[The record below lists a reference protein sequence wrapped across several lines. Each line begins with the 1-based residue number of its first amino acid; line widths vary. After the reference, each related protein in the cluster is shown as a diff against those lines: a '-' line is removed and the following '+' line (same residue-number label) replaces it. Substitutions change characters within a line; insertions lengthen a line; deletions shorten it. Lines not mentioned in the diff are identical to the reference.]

1 VIEPA
6 VPYPPFDAS
15 ALPTR
20 TARDL
25 APLTWVVPELR
36 RTLDEVLQTLQA
48 FVADNLRAA
57 ATDLSAVD
65 SSAMRLARQQLHQ
78 AVGALE
84 MVDLHAAA
92 VVLRAADAALQRLI
106 QRPALAQPE
115 AAAVLQRT
123 AHVLFDYLDRLIR
136 NRPVPDLALFPAYEQ
151 VQALAAAE
159 RVHPADLWFTAQA
172 DLLGSSS
179 PEPPPGKAYQPGP
192 QVRGYLDRFV
202 LPVVKSL
209 QPQAAVPLGQLAAG
223 LARGAA
229 RPADARFW
237 LVAAAY
243 FEAVAASA
251 LPDNLYVKR
260 AASRILLQ
268 YTHLTQGSA
277 QGLETLA
284 RDLLFL
290 LAHAR
295 SAPPAGAAC
304 WRAVQQGYGLPSG
317 MPVDYQRELLGLYEP
332 AALLQTRERLQAAQ
346 RALGQWQ
353 GAAEAAPL
361 ARALAELATSLRA
374 LHAPSEALSVAL
386 ARYSDALGSLL
397 EGAPVSVS
405 AWLMELSRAL
415 LVMDATLAEFDPLDP
430 RMTERHLVVARRL
443 QQVLAGEVPA
453 EPDAWM
459 ARLYQQLS
467 ERQTVV
473 RVAAEL
479 QTELQSLEQVLDGF
493 FRQPAGGALHGVAER
508 LEKMRGVFA
517 LLGLPPAE
525 SALVQMAGLVRQ
537 LQDTE
542 TVALPD
548 LARSAAGLFAPNF
561 SALLYW
567 VETLTRQPEGAEHLF
582 AFDSA
587 VGVLTPA
594 EGPGAEPVD
603 AVDAVDDAVD
613 AVAVHDPAPDAMPA
627 VTSSIAPTTP
637 TATTPPSAVLP
648 DQPSAE
654 DAEQAELLG
663 IFLDEAAEVFV
674 AATQAMEALRTAGGA
689 LPALTTLR
697 RAFHTLK
704 GSSRMVGL
712 TDFGESAWAM
722 EQVLNAWLA
731 DQKPASQELLTLS
744 SEVLQAL
751 SAWADTL
758 RAGGTAAATFPG
770 PSWAAAIRQSAD
782 ALRLE
787 QRVVPLMLPEAAT
800 EPEPK
805 PTPEPKPE
813 AVPAAAAEAPPEPVA
828 EEPVRDDD
836 IKVIGPLRIDLELYN
851 VFLNEADEW
860 SRLLSSEVSEW
871 VLQPHLPMSAGM
883 ETLAHS
889 LAGGSATV
897 GYLGLSELA
906 RALEHALAR
915 LQSQS
920 RAGRTPE
927 AEALAVVQAAAE
939 EIRHLL
945 HQFAAGFLRA
955 PSPATLEG
963 LQAVGREPA
972 PAARPEAGTPGS
984 VAPLVEEAPAGV
996 QAVPEHPATPA
1007 PDALDADLF
1016 GIFEDEA
1023 LDLLPR
1029 LGSALR
1035 QWVARPDNVG
1045 ARTEALR
1052 NLHTLKGS
1060 ARLAGAMQLG
1070 SMAHALESEVLA
1082 LPEQPYAE
1090 MARPL
1095 LRHLDELSDH
1105 FDTLRRAYAQAT
1117 AAVNRLPGALPAQ
1130 RGADTPEVAL
1140 AAPEG
1145 LALAETTPESGA
1157 EGAVPAVAAGAAGAA
1172 AGAAE
1177 GATEGA
1183 TEAVTSEGAA
1193 ATTPELAG
1201 PAAPFP
1207 APAPV
1212 LGGAVRVRAD
1222 LLDRLLGQAGE
1233 VMLTRTRLDTHM
1245 RGLRGSFSDLGSSL
1259 ERLRAQ
1265 LRDLEVQ
1272 TESQMQS
1279 RRATEASAHPDFDP
1293 LEFDRYTRVQELTRM
1308 LAESVEDVATVQRNL
1323 QRAVES
1329 AEDSLS
1335 AQARQTR
1342 DLQRD
1347 LLRTRMVE
1355 FESLTERFHRVVRQ
1369 AAQALGKEARL
1380 ELSGG
1385 QIEVDRGVLD
1395 RMTPAFEH
1403 LLRNAVA
1410 HGIEAPALRQQRG
1423 KPTEGVVRV
1432 ALSQAGNDLIV
1443 RVSDDG
1449 AGLDLVAIGE
1459 RAVARGQR
1467 AAADGPPTF
1476 REAAEL
1482 VFGSGFSTASEVSEL
1497 AGRGIGLDA
1506 VRSDVRAVG
1515 GQIEAVQTEAVQPEA
1530 EEPEAGPSGATH
1542 AGGGLGWRLVLP
1554 LTTAVTQVVML
1565 RIGDFRFGVPS
1576 NWVSQVLRVHAAPLA
1591 AAYGTRQWTD
1601 DSGPMP
1607 FFWGGAV
1614 LKLSPESADPEA
1626 EHARTWPVLVFR
1638 SAGQR
1643 VAWHVDEVLGHQEAV
1658 VKPLG
1663 VQLARL
1669 PGLSGATVLAS
1680 GSVALIYNPVAL
1692 STVYGDEAR
1701 AWVRSL
1707 RGGANAT
1714 DALPLPAAPLSHQ
1727 QAFEATRPV
1736 QAPLV
1741 LVVDDSITVR
1751 RVTQRLLLRE
1761 GYRVAL
1767 AADGMQ
1773 ALEVLRN
1780 ERPVVVLCDIEMPRM
1795 DGFELVRH
1803 LRRDA
1808 QWADLPVVMITSR
1821 SAAKHQEHAR
1831 SLGVQHYLGKPYP
1844 EEELLQLVASYANL
1858 PSAASLM
1865 ASVTL
1870 GGSPGA
1876 GPSPLT

>member
-1 VIEPA
+1 MAEPVSA
-6 VPYPPFDAS
+6 APYPPFDAS
-15 ALPTR
+15 VLSSR

-36 RTLDEVLQTLQA
+36 RTLDEVLQTVHA
-48 FVADNLRAA
+48 FVSDNLEAQ

-92 VVLRAADAALQRLI
+92 VLVRAADAAVQRLI

-115 AAAVLQRT
+115 AAAQLQRT
-123 AHVLFDYLDRLIR
+123 AHVLFDYLDRLMR
-136 NRPVPDLALFPAYEQ
+136 NRPVPDLALFPAYER

-159 RVHPADLWFTAQA
+159 RVHPADLWFPPDPDA
-172 DLLGSSS
+172 LLNAR
-179 PEPPPGKAYQPGP
+179 PEPPPGKSYQPGP
-192 QVRGYLDRFV
+192 QVRSYLDRFI

-223 LARGAA
+223 LARGAS
-229 RPADARFW
+229 RPDDVRFW
-237 LVAAAY
+237 LAAAGY
-243 FEAVAASA
+243 FEAVAAAA

-268 YTHLTQGSA
+268 YTHLTQGSV
-277 QGLETLA
+277 QGLQTLT

-295 SAPPAGAAC
+295 TAAPPAAAC
-304 WRAVQQGYGLPSG
+304 WSLLQQACRLPSG
-317 MPVDYQRELLGLYEP
+317 TPVDYQRELLGLFEP
-332 AALLQTRERLQAAQ
+332 EALTQARDRLKAAQ
-346 RALGQWQ
+346 GALAQWQ
-353 GAAEAAPL
+353 GPPEATAL
-361 ARALAELATSLRA
+361 ARALGGLGAALAEL
-374 LHAPSEALSVAL
+374 HGPSEVL
-386 ARYSDALGSLL
+386 ADALVRYADALPGLAGDNASGWAASGRVSGPLPA
-397 EGAPVSVS
+397 GVPVS
-405 AWLMELSRAL
+405 ALLMELSRAL
-415 LVMDATLAEFDPLDP
+415 LVMDATLADFDPLDP
-430 RMTERHLVVARRL
+430 RMTERHQVVARRL
-443 QQVLAGEVPA
+443 HQVLAGEVPA

-459 ARLYQQLS
+459 ARLYKQLS

-479 QTELQSLEQVLDGF
+479 QAELLSLEQVLDGF
-493 FRQPAGGALHGVAER
+493 FRQPAPEALAGVPER
-508 LEKMRGVFA
+508 LDNMRSVFA

-537 LQDTE
+537 LQQAR
-542 TVALPD
+542 VPALAED
-548 LARSAAGLFAPNF
+548 ARRAAQLLGPNF

-567 VETLTRQPEGAEHLF
+567 VEALGRQPEGAEHLF
-582 AFDSA
+582 AFNASE
-587 VGVLTPA
+587 GLLTPADGPQDTATPAGTVSEQVLGVGAAEPAELPAAATAVAVAVAPEA
-594 EGPGAEPVD
+594 EGPGE
-603 AVDAVDDAVD
+603 
-613 AVAVHDPAPDAMPA
+613 
-627 VTSSIAPTTP
+627 
-637 TATTPPSAVLP
+637 
-648 DQPSAE
+648 E

-674 AATQAMEALRTAGGA
+674 AAQGALSALRGA
-689 LPALTTLR
+689 SADLPSLTTLR
-697 RAFHTLK
+697 RTFHTLK

-712 TDFGESAWAM
+712 TEFGESAWAM

-731 DQKPASQELLTLS
+731 EQRPATAELLVLS
-744 SEVLQAL
+744 SEVLGAL

-758 RAGGTAAATFPG
+758 RGPRAAASAFPGTA
-770 PSWAAAIRQSAD
+770 WAQAIRQSAD
-782 ALRLE
+782 AMRLE
-787 QRVVPLMLPEAAT
+787 QRVLPLALLPLPA
-800 EPEPK
+800 EPESDNRG
-805 PTPEPKPE
+805 TPAAL
-813 AVPAAAAEAPPEPVA
+813 AVPAEVSAAVSGSVSGGA
-828 EEPVRDDD
+828 EEDATGEVPRDDD
-836 IKVIGPLRIDLELYN
+836 VKVIGPLRIDLELYN

-860 SRLLSSEVSEW
+860 SRALSGEVSEW
-871 VLQPHLPMSAGM
+871 VLQPHLPMPVRLES
-883 ETLAHS
+883 LAHS

-906 RALEHALAR
+906 RALENLLGR
-915 LQSQS
+915 LHTQS
-920 RAGRTPE
+920 RAGRAPN
-927 AEALAVVQAAAE
+927 AQALTAVQTAAE

-963 LQAVGREPA
+963 LH
-972 PAARPEAGTPGS
+972 AAGQED
-984 VAPLVEEAPAGV
+984 
-996 QAVPEHPATPA
+996 TPA
-1007 PDALDADLF
+1007 PVDPHAFEPPPAAARDALDADLF

-1035 QWVARPDNVG
+1035 QWVARPDNLG

-1070 SMAHALESEVLA
+1070 SMSHELESALLA

-1095 LRHLDELSDH
+1095 LQQLDDLSDH
-1105 FDTLRRAYAQAT
+1105 FDVLRRAYAQAT
-1117 AAVNRLPGALPAQ
+1117 AEANQIPGGAVSPRS
-1130 RGADTPEVAL
+1130 ADAPEVVL

-1145 LALAETTPESGA
+1145 LGREPQPPQLLP
-1157 EGAVPAVAAGAAGAA
+1157 VQ
-1172 AGAAE
+1172 
-1177 GATEGA
+1177 
-1183 TEAVTSEGAA
+1183 
-1193 ATTPELAG
+1193 L
-1201 PAAPFP
+1201 
-1207 APAPV
+1207 APATAPV
-1212 LGGAVRVRAD
+1212 EMGLRPEGMPGEALPIQPLRGSAGTVHGGAVRVRAD

-1245 RGLRGSFSDLGSSL
+1245 RGLRGSFSDLGASL
-1259 ERLRAQ
+1259 ERLRNQ

-1279 RRATEASAHPDFDP
+1279 RRLPPARSQTEPGTGSEAEAVADFDP

-1342 DLQRD
+1342 ELQRD

-1380 ELSGG
+1380 ELTGG

-1410 HGIEAPALRQQRG
+1410 HGIEAPAVRLQRG
-1423 KPTEGVVRV
+1423 KPAEGVVRV
-1432 ALSQAGNDLIV
+1432 ALSQTGNDLIV
-1443 RVSDDG
+1443 LVSDDG
-1449 AGLDLVAIGE
+1449 AGLDLAAIGQ
-1459 RAVARGQR
+1459 RAVERGQR
-1467 AAADGPPTF
+1467 AASDGTPTF
-1476 REAAEL
+1476 QEAAEL
-1482 VFGSGFSTASEVSEL
+1482 VFGSGFSTAVQVTEL

-1515 GQIEAVQTEAVQPEA
+1515 GQMEAVPTPA
-1530 EEPEAGPSGATH
+1530 
-1542 AGGGLGWRLVLP
+1542 GLGWRLVLP

-1614 LKLSPESADPEA
+1614 LRLSPESADPEA

-1692 STVYGDEAR
+1692 STVYGEEAR

-1707 RGGANAT
+1707 RGPAA
-1714 DALPLPAAPLSHQ
+1714 AAEAMPLPAAPLSHQ

-1773 ALEVLRN
+1773 ALELLRN

-1844 EEELLQLVASYANL
+1844 EEELLQLVARYANL
-1858 PSAASLM
+1858 PSPASLM

-1870 GGSPGA
+1870 GIP
-1876 GPSPLT
+1876 PT

>member
-1 VIEPA
+1 MQPR
-6 VPYPPFDAS
+6 S
-15 ALPTR
+15 
-20 TARDL
+20 ARDL

-36 RTLDEVLQTLQA
+36 RTLDEVLQTAQA
-48 FVADNLRAA
+48 FVADNLQAQ

-92 VVLRAADAALQRLI
+92 VLLRAVDAALQRLI

-115 AAAVLQRT
+115 ASATLQRT
-123 AHVLFDYLDRLIR
+123 AHVLLDYLDRLVR
-136 NRPVPDLALFPAYEQ
+136 NRPVPDLALFPAYER

-159 RVHPADLWFTAQA
+159 RVHPADLWFP
-172 DLLGSSS
+172 
-179 PEPPPGKAYQPGP
+179 PEQRLSAVQPPAPPAGKAYQPGP
-192 QVRGYLDRFV
+192 QVRAYLDRFV

-223 LARGAA
+223 LARGAS
-229 RPADARFW
+229 RPDDARFW

-268 YTHLTQGSA
+268 YTHLTQGSV
-277 QGLETLA
+277 QGLETLT

-295 SAPPAGAAC
+295 TPPSETAAC
-304 WRAVQQGYGLPSG
+304 WTVVQQAYGLPSG
-317 MPVDYQRELLGLYEP
+317 MPVDYQRELLGLFDP
-332 AALLQTRERLQAAQ
+332 AVLVQARERLQTAQ
-346 RALGQWQ
+346 GVLSHWQGPTDAVPLGRALNTL
-353 GAAEAAPL
+353 GAV
-361 ARALAELATSLRA
+361 LAELHPASAA
-374 LHAPSEALSVAL
+374 LG
-386 ARYSDALGSLL
+386 DALKRYADALP
-397 EGAPVSVS
+397 GATGVS
-405 AWLMELSRAL
+405 ALLMELSRAL

-430 RMTERHLVVARRL
+430 RMTERHGVVAQRL
-443 QQVLAGEVPA
+443 LQVLAGEVPA

-459 ARLYQQLS
+459 ARLYKQLS

-479 QTELQSLEQVLDGF
+479 QAELQSLEQLLDGF
-493 FRQPAGGALHGVAER
+493 FRQPVASALHGVPER

-537 LQDTE
+537 WQQADGA
-542 TVALPD
+542 AL
-548 LARSAAGLFAPNF
+548 AEAAQRAAALFGPNF

-567 VETLTRQPEGAEHLF
+567 VETLGRQPEGAEHLF
-582 AFDSA
+582 AFDTNQ
-587 VGVLTPA
+587 GVLTPA
-594 EGPGAEPVD
+594 EGPADLPLPLVEAEAKLTELAQAAEAPQAAAD
-603 AVDAVDDAVD
+603 ATDGLSAPAT
-613 AVAVHDPAPDAMPA
+613 AVAQASGA
-627 VTSSIAPTTP
+627 VATTTP
-637 TATTPPSAVLP
+637 AAATHADTGL
-648 DQPSAE
+648 SAE
-654 DAEQAELLG
+654 EAELLG

-674 AATQAMEALRTAGGA
+674 AARSAMAALRMAGTD
-689 LPALTTLR
+689 LPSLTTLR

-712 TDFGESAWAM
+712 NDFGESAWAM

-731 DQKPASQELLTLS
+731 DQKPATPELLSLS
-744 SEVLQAL
+744 TEVLGAL
-751 SAWADTL
+751 SAWADAL
-758 RAGGTAAATFPG
+758 RGGGAAAAAFPG
-770 PSWAAAIRQSAD
+770 SQWAVAIRQSAD

-787 QRVVPLMLPEAAT
+787 QRVLPLALEPVQETAQNPLQPERAEVAHSPTQGGDTEAT
-800 EPEPK
+800 ETTETTEIP
-805 PTPEPKPE
+805 
-813 AVPAAAAEAPPEPVA
+813 
-828 EEPVRDDD
+828 RDDD
-836 IKVIGPLRIDLELYN
+836 VKVIGPLRIDLELYN

-860 SRLLSSEVSEW
+860 SRLLCGEVSEW
-871 VLQPHLPMSAGM
+871 VLQPHLPMPANM
-883 ETLAHS
+883 EALAHS

-906 RALEHALAR
+906 RALEYALGR
-915 LQSQS
+915 LQAQGH
-920 RAGRTPE
+920 RLGAGRAPS
-927 AEALAVVQAAAE
+927 ADAVATVQTAAE

-963 LQAVGREPA
+963 LQTVGREPLGA
-972 PAARPEAGTPGS
+972 AAPVVPGELLAGAETALEPTSEATTKTINATNKDSHLPAAS
-984 VAPLVEEAPAGV
+984 VPP
-996 QAVPEHPATPA
+996 QAATAAHTATPTPA
-1007 PDALDADLF
+1007 ALPEPSPAASRDALDADLF

-1035 QWVARPDNVG
+1035 QWVARPDNLG

-1070 SMAHALESEVLA
+1070 SLAHELESAVLA
-1082 LPEQPYAE
+1082 LPEQPYAD

-1095 LRHLDELSDH
+1095 LQQLDDLADH
-1105 FDTLRRAYAQAT
+1105 FDVLRRAYAQAT
-1117 AAVNRLPGALPAQ
+1117 AAANRLPGAGVPSP
-1130 RGADTPEVAL
+1130 RGADTPEVTL

-1145 LALAETTPESGA
+1145 PDGADGADGA
-1157 EGAVPAVAAGAAGAA
+1157 EGHVLRGEQRTAGAEAA
-1172 AGAAE
+1172 SAAH
-1177 GATEGA
+1177 
-1183 TEAVTSEGAA
+1183 AA
-1193 ATTPELAG
+1193 ATVAATI
-1201 PAAPFP
+1201 PASGVP
-1207 APAPV
+1207 ATSA
-1212 LGGAVRVRAD
+1212 LGTAVRVRAD

-1259 ERLRAQ
+1259 ERLRNQ

-1279 RRATEASAHPDFDP
+1279 RRLPPARNPAEAGAGSEAEADFDP

-1342 DLQRD
+1342 ELQRD

-1369 AAQALGKEARL
+1369 AALALGKEARL

-1410 HGIEAPALRQQRG
+1410 HGIEAPALRQQHG

-1432 ALSQAGNDLIV
+1432 ALSQTGNDLIV
-1443 RVSDDG
+1443 LVSDDG
-1449 AGLDLVAIGE
+1449 AGLDLAAIGQ

-1467 AAADGPPTF
+1467 AASDGTPTF
-1476 REAAEL
+1476 QEAAEL
-1482 VFGSGFSTASEVSEL
+1482 VFGSGFSTAAQVTEL

-1515 GQIEAVQTEAVQPEA
+1515 GQMEAVPMPT
-1530 EEPEAGPSGATH
+1530 
-1542 AGGGLGWRLVLP
+1542 GLGWRLVLP

-1692 STVYGDEAR
+1692 STVYGEEAR

-1707 RGGANAT
+1707 RGPESAESLQN
-1714 DALPLPAAPLSHQ
+1714 LPVPAAPLPHQ

-1773 ALEVLRN
+1773 ALELLRN

-1803 LRRDA
+1803 LRRDP
-1808 QWADLPVVMITSR
+1808 QWTDLPVVMITSR

-1844 EEELLQLVASYANL
+1844 EEELLQLVARYANL

-1865 ASVTL
+1865 ASVSL
-1870 GGSPGA
+1870 GSP
-1876 GPSPLT
+1876 PT